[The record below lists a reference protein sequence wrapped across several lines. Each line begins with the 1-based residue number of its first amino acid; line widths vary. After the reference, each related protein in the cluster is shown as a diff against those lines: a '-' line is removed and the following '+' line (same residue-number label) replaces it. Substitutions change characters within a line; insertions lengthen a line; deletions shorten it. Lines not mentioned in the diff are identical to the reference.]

1 MAQAGVVAAGGAPG
15 DEPIYVVEGELVA
28 LGPRRREQI
37 DLWTRWM
44 NNLEMTRTL
53 GAPGVYT
60 REAEEQFF
68 EQKAKGSDTAVGF
81 AIYER
86 ASGRPIGNT
95 DLREI
100 SYKHGTATFGIMIG
114 EPSCWNRG
122 YGTEATRLVLD
133 YAFHVLGLHNVLL
146 TVFATNPRGVRAYE
160 KAGFR
165 QIGRRHGA
173 YRLGQQRYDTIYME
187 ALASDFQS
195 PVLEHRLHAPQ
206 PPAER

>member
-1 MAQAGVVAAGGAPG
+1 MAETETGEPVYVVA
-15 DEPIYVVEGELVA
+15 GELVA
-28 LGPRRREQI
+28 LGPRRRDQI

-53 GAPGVYT
+53 GAPGVYS

-68 EQKAKGSDTAVGF
+68 ESTQNDGTAVHF
-81 AIYER
+81 SIYEC
-86 ASGRPIGNT
+86 ASGRPIGT
-95 DLREI
+95 TALREI
-100 SYKHGTATFGIMIG
+100 NYKHGTATFGIMIG
-114 EPSCWNRG
+114 EPPCWNRG
-122 YGTEATRLVLD
+122 YGTESTRLVLD

-165 QIGRRHGA
+165 EIGRRHGA
-173 YRLGQQRYDTIYME
+173 YRLGQRRYDVIYME

-195 PVLEHRLHAPQ
+195 PTLERRLHAPQ
-206 PPAER
+206 QPPAEE

>member
-1 MAQAGVVAAGGAPG
+1 VPEPAAQQ
-15 DEPIYVVEGELVA
+15 PIYTVEGELVA
-28 LGPRRREQI
+28 LGPRRRDQVE
-37 DLWTRWM
+37 LWTRWM
-44 NNLEMTRTL
+44 NNLEATRTL
-53 GAPGVYT
+53 GAPGIYT
-60 REAEEQFF
+60 REAEERWF
-68 EQKAKGSDTAVGF
+68 EQTAAGSETGAAF

-100 SYKHGTATFGIMIG
+100 NFKHGTATFGILIG

-146 TVFATNPRGVRAYE
+146 TVYETNPRGVRAYE

-165 QIGRRHGA
+165 RIGRRHGA
-173 YRLGQQRYDTIYME
+173 YRLGQRRYDTIYME
-187 ALASDFQS
+187 ALAAEFQS
-195 PVLEHRLHAPQ
+195 PVLERRLHAPQ
-206 PPAER
+206 EPGNGS

>member
-1 MAQAGVVAAGGAPG
+1 MPEPDANR
-15 DEPIYVVEGELVA
+15 PIYVVEGELVA
-28 LGPRRREQI
+28 LGPRRREQVE
-37 DLWTRWM
+37 LWTRWM
-44 NNLEMTRTL
+44 NNLEATRTL
-53 GAPGVYT
+53 GAPGLYT
-60 REAEEQFF
+60 REAEERFY
-68 EQKAKGSDTAVGF
+68 EQSAAGSETAVAF

-100 SYKHGTATFGIMIG
+100 SRHHGTATFGIMIG
-114 EPSCWNRG
+114 EPEFWNRG

-146 TVFATNPRGVRAYE
+146 TVYETNPRGVRAYE

-173 YRLGQQRYDTIYME
+173 YRLGQ
-187 ALASDFQS
+187 
-195 PVLEHRLHAPQ
+195 
-206 PPAER
+206 